1 MPRRRHL
8 LLAPALLAAPAFAQS
23 YPGPVRLIV
32 PFATG
37 GTTDI
42 IARLI
47 AEEMGRRLGTTVIVE
62 NRPGAGATLGTGLV
76 ARAAPDGTTLLISTI
91 SGMAVGHTLYRD
103 RIQWDADRDF
113 AHIATILGTP
123 YLLLVNPQTP
133 MRTVADFVAAAKRPN
148 GVAYA
153 TSGIGSVPHL
163 VGLRLAQAA
172 GFELQHIPYRGGAQA
187 ATDAIAGT
195 VPSVMDS
202 LTAASAYIRA
212 GSLRALAFTT
222 RERIADFPDIPT
234 FVESGYPDIIADGW
248 AGIAAPRARRARCRN
263 ASQPRSGRRWP
274 RRRLRAATPRP
285 RRCRAGCSS
294 MTRRPS
300 CGRRSRPGRRSCG
313 PPAPHRG
320 EGAFPT
326 GAARAAGF

>member
-1 MPRRRHL
+1 MLRRRL
-8 LLAPALLAAPAFAQS
+8 LLATPAMLAMPALAQS

-47 AEEMGRRLGTTVIVE
+47 AEEVGRRLGTTVIVE

-113 AHIATILGTP
+113 AHIAMILGTP
-123 YLLLVNPQTP
+123 YLLLVNPQTT
-133 MRTVADFVAAAKRPN
+133 MRSVADFIAAAKRPA

-172 GFELQHIPYRGGAQA
+172 GFELQHIPYRGGSQA

-234 FVESGYPDIIADGW
+234 FVESGFPDIIADGW
-248 AGIAAPRARRARCRN
+248 AGIAAPA
-263 ASQPRSGRRWP
+263 G
-274 RRRLRAATPRP
+274 TPRP
-285 RRCRAGCSS
+285 LQERLAGAIREAMAAPQVARRYQEAA
-294 MTRRPS
+294 TL
-300 CGRRSRPGRRSCG
+300 PGRLFLDDAQAFVRSEIAAW
-313 PPAPHRG
+313 APVVRAS
-320 EGAFPT
+320 GATP
-326 GAARAAGF
+326 G

>member
-1 MPRRRHL
+1 MPRRRHV
-8 LLAPALLAAPAFAQS
+8 LLAPALLARPALAQS

-222 RERIADFPDIPT
+222 RERISDFPDIPT
-234 FVESGYPDIIADGW
+234 FVESGFPDIIADGW
-248 AGIAAPRARRARCRN
+248 AGIAAPAGTPRALQERLAAAIRDAMAAPQVARRYAETATLPGRLFLDDAQAFVRAEIAAWAPVVR
-263 ASQPRSGRRWP
+263 ASG
-274 RRRLRAATPRP
+274 ATP
-285 RRCRAGCSS
+285 G
-294 MTRRPS
+294 
-300 CGRRSRPGRRSCG
+300 
-313 PPAPHRG
+313 
-320 EGAFPT
+320 
-326 GAARAAGF
+326 

>member
-1 MPRRRHL
+1 MPRRRHV
-8 LLAPALLAAPAFAQS
+8 LLAPALLARPALAQS

-123 YLLLVNPQTP
+123 YLLLVNPLTP

-222 RERIADFPDIPT
+222 RERISDFPDIPT
-234 FVESGYPDIIADGW
+234 FVENGFPDIIADGW
-248 AGIAAPRARRARCRN
+248 AGIAAPAGTPRALQERLAAAIRDAMAAPQVARRYAETATLPGRLFLDDAQAFVRAEIAAWAPVVR
-263 ASQPRSGRRWP
+263 ASG
-274 RRRLRAATPRP
+274 ATP
-285 RRCRAGCSS
+285 G
-294 MTRRPS
+294 
-300 CGRRSRPGRRSCG
+300 
-313 PPAPHRG
+313 
-320 EGAFPT
+320 
-326 GAARAAGF
+326 

>member
-1 MPRRRHL
+1 MLRRRHL
-8 LLAPALLAAPAFAQS
+8 LAAPAMLAAPAVGQQP

-47 AEEMGRRLGTTVIVE
+47 ADEMGRRLGTVVVVE

-91 SGMAVGHTLYRD
+91 SGMAVGNTLYRD

-113 AHIATILGTP
+113 AHVAIILGTP
-123 YLLLVNPQTP
+123 YLLLVNPRPT
-133 MRTVADFVAAAKRPN
+133 MRTVADFVAAAKDPR

-163 VGLRLAQAA
+163 VGLRLAHAA
-172 GFELQHIPYRGGAQA
+172 GFELQHIPYRGGSQA

-212 GSLRALAFTT
+212 GSLRPIAFTT

-234 FVESGYPDIIADGW
+234 FVESGFPDIVADGW
-248 AGIAAPRARRARCRN
+248 AGIAAPAGTPRALQERLAAAIREAIAAPQVARRYAETATLPGRLFLDDAQAFVRSEIAAWAPVVQ
-263 ASQPRSGRRWP
+263 ASG
-274 RRRLRAATPRP
+274 ATP
-285 RRCRAGCSS
+285 G
-294 MTRRPS
+294 
-300 CGRRSRPGRRSCG
+300 
-313 PPAPHRG
+313 
-320 EGAFPT
+320 
-326 GAARAAGF
+326 

>member
-1 MPRRRHL
+1 MIARRP
-8 LLAPALLAAPAFAQS
+8 LLALPALLAAPAIAQQP

-32 PFATG
+32 PFAAG

-91 SGMAVGHTLYRD
+91 SGMAVGNTLYRD

-123 YLLLVNPQTP
+123 YLLLVNPQAP
-133 MRTVADFVAAAKRPN
+133 MRTLADFIAAAKRPN
-148 GVAYA
+148 GVPYA

-163 VGLRLAQAA
+163 VGLRLAQVA

-187 ATDAIAGT
+187 ATDAIAGV

-202 LTAASAYIRA
+202 LTAASAHIRA
-212 GSLRALAFTT
+212 GTLRALAFTT

-234 FVESGYPDIIADGW
+234 FVESGFPDIIADGW
-248 AGIAAPRARRARCRN
+248 AGIAAPAGTPRALQERLAAAIREAMAAPQVARRYAETATLPGRLFLDDAQAFVRAEIAAWAPVVR
-263 ASQPRSGRRWP
+263 ASG
-274 RRRLRAATPRP
+274 ATP
-285 RRCRAGCSS
+285 G
-294 MTRRPS
+294 
-300 CGRRSRPGRRSCG
+300 
-313 PPAPHRG
+313 
-320 EGAFPT
+320 
-326 GAARAAGF
+326 

>member
-248 AGIAAPRARRARCRN
+248 AGIAAPA
-263 ASQPRSGRRWP
+263 G
-274 RRRLRAATPRP
+274 TPRP
-285 RRCRAGCSS
+285 LQERLAAAIREAMAAPQVARRYAE
-294 MTRRPS
+294 TATL
-300 CGRRSRPGRRSCG
+300 PGRLFLDDAQAFVRAEIAAW
-313 PPAPHRG
+313 APVVRAS
-320 EGAFPT
+320 GATP
-326 GAARAAGF
+326 G

>member
-1 MPRRRHL
+1 MLRRHL
-8 LLAPALLAAPAFAQS
+8 LLAAPAMLAVPALAQS

-47 AEEMGRRLGTTVIVE
+47 AEEMGRRLGTVVVVE

-91 SGMAVGHTLYRD
+91 SGMAVGNTLYRD

-172 GFELQHIPYRGGAQA
+172 GFELQHIPYRGGSQA

-212 GSLRALAFTT
+212 GQLRALAFTT

-234 FVESGYPDIIADGW
+234 FVESGFPDIIADGW
-248 AGIAAPRARRARCRN
+248 AGIAAPAGTPRALQERLAAAIREAMAAPQVARRYAETATLPGTLFLDDAQAFVRAEVAAWAPVVR
-263 ASQPRSGRRWP
+263 ASG
-274 RRRLRAATPRP
+274 ATP
-285 RRCRAGCSS
+285 G
-294 MTRRPS
+294 
-300 CGRRSRPGRRSCG
+300 
-313 PPAPHRG
+313 
-320 EGAFPT
+320 
-326 GAARAAGF
+326 

>member
-1 MPRRRHL
+1 MLRRHL
-8 LLAPALLAAPAFAQS
+8 LLAAPAVLAKPALAQS
-23 YPGPVRLIV
+23 YPGPIRLIV

-47 AEEMGRRLGTTVIVE
+47 AEEMGRRLGTAVVVD

-91 SGMAVGHTLYRD
+91 SGMAVGNTLYRD

-123 YLLLVNPQTP
+123 YLLLVNPQTQ
-133 MRTVADFVAAAKRPN
+133 MNTVADFVAAAKSAR

-172 GFELQHIPYRGGAQA
+172 GFELQHIPYRGGSQA

-212 GSLRALAFTT
+212 GSLRPLAFTT
-222 RERIADFPDIPT
+222 QQRIADFPTVPT
-234 FVESGYPDIIADGW
+234 FVESGFPDIVADGW
-248 AGIAAPRARRARCRN
+248 ASSSSSPPHPAALPA
-263 ASQPRSGRRWP
+263 
-274 RRRLRAATPRP
+274 RLR
-285 RRCRAGCSS
+285 
-294 MTRRPS
+294 
-300 CGRRSRPGRRSCG
+300 
-313 PPAPHRG
+313 
-320 EGAFPT
+320 
-326 GAARAAGF
+326 

>member
-1 MPRRRHL
+1 MLRRRHL
-8 LLAPALLAAPAFAQS
+8 LAAPAMLAAPAFGQQP

-32 PFATG
+32 PFASG

-47 AEEMGRRLGTTVIVE
+47 AEEMGRRLGATVVVE

-76 ARAAPDGTTLLISTI
+76 ARAAPDGTTLLVSTI

-113 AHIATILGTP
+113 AHVAIILGTP
-123 YLLLVNPQTP
+123 YLLLVNPRTT
-133 MRTVADFVAAAKRPN
+133 MRTVADFVAAAKDPR

-163 VGLRLAQAA
+163 VGLRLARAA
-172 GFELQHIPYRGGAQA
+172 GFELQHIPYRGGSQA

-212 GSLRALAFTT
+212 GSLRPIAFTT

-234 FVESGYPDIIADGW
+234 FVESGFPDIIADGW
-248 AGIAAPRARRARCRN
+248 AGIAAPAGTPRALQERLAAAIREAIAAPQVVRRYAETATLPGRLFLDDAQGFVRSEIAAWAPVVR
-263 ASQPRSGRRWP
+263 ASG
-274 RRRLRAATPRP
+274 ATP
-285 RRCRAGCSS
+285 G
-294 MTRRPS
+294 
-300 CGRRSRPGRRSCG
+300 
-313 PPAPHRG
+313 
-320 EGAFPT
+320 
-326 GAARAAGF
+326 